1 MMLTNVRLPTGLCG
15 RIHLGQEMHAHTWED
30 PEIYQIWTV
39 NQANQNDWPKE
50 TWKKYTT
57 KVIQT
62 TTRAQL
68 DYLFL

>member
-39 NQANQNDWPKE
+39 NQANQNDWPKK
-50 TWKKYTT
+50 TWKKYPI
-57 KVIQT
+57 KVI
-62 TTRAQL
+62 
-68 DYLFL
+68 